1 MSALW
6 LLGELRRRGVRVWVE
21 EGRLELDAPEGALHV
36 LILDQLRRVKA
47 ELLELVESEPS
58 GPPQPLR
65 GLQFHTSGTLAG
77 LWTRT
82 IGGAAW
88 IVPTKG
94 TLPAFQNYLAQKKS
108 VKIPLEKTTHGN
120 HN

>member
-1 MSALW
+1 MSAQW
-6 LLGELRRRGVRVWVE
+6 LLDELRRRGVRVWVE
-21 EGRLELDAPEGALHV
+21 DGRLELDAPPGALHV
-36 LILDQLRRVKA
+36 LILDQMRAEKS
-47 ELLELVESEPS
+47 ELLELLESEPA

-65 GLQFHTSGTLAG
+65 GLQFHTSGPLAA

-108 VKIPLEKTTHGN
+108 VKIPLEKTTHVN